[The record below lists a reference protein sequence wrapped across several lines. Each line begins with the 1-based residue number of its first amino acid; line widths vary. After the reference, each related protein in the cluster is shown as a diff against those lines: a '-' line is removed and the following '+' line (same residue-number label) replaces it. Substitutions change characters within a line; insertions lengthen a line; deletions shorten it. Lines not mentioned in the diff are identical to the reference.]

1 MKKFRYSMENL
12 LQIKLKLEDQAKI
25 AYGNTRYK
33 LTLEEEKLELMKN
46 RKISYEEELKYLRSG
61 RLDLLKIK
69 QVEQAID
76 VMKLNIK
83 QQTTVVKNATH
94 RLEVARIRL
103 NDSMAER
110 KTQER
115 LKEKAFEVY
124 LLELDSEERK
134 EVDELNS
141 FQYSKPK
148 DDEEDDR

>member
-1 MKKFRYSMENL
+1 MENL

-25 AYGNTRYK
+25 AYGNARYK
-33 LTLEEEKLELMKN
+33 LTLEEEKLEQMKN
-46 RKISYEEELKYLRSG
+46 KKTSYEEDLKTLRSG

-76 VMKLNIK
+76 VMKVNIR
-83 QQTTVVKNATH
+83 QQTTLVKNAAH

-103 NDSMAER
+103 NDAMAER

-115 LKEKAFEVY
+115 LKEKAFELY

-141 FQYSKPK
+141 FQYSNPK